1 MWSPIDRL
9 ELNHIPRFLPTDFS
23 TISNSPL
30 DCKGNWAK
38 TRAMRSTIPKAKLK
52 DSAIQT
58 RFYENWVSR
67 YFVTSLN
74 FTPSLSLFTVL
85 FAYVAFLG
93 IVSWLWVCVEVAIDR
108 ISQIQ
113 PLSNPS
119 LSPPP
124 PAPTPPNVQGVSLS
138 LPRILCLTSN
148 SYLKSGRA

>member
-9 ELNHIPRFLPTDFS
+9 ESNHIPRFLLTDFS
-23 TISNSPL
+23 TTSNSAL
-30 DCKGNWAK
+30 DCKENWAK
-38 TRAMRSTIPKAKLK
+38 TRALRNTIPKVKLK

-74 FTPSLSLFTVL
+74 FTPSLNLFTVL

-93 IVSWLWVCVEVAIDR
+93 IVLSLWVCVEVAIDR

-119 LSPPP
+119 PPP
-124 PAPTPPNVQGVSLS
+124 PLTPPNVQGVFLVVS